1 MQFEVMTARPSAL
14 LDDLD
19 TALLALAPIR
29 RRILAALGEPASA
42 AGLAERLGLPRQNI
56 GYHLNALEAAGLVQL
71 AGERRKRGF
80 TERLFVAA
88 QNHVFDPGLM
98 QTPPDP
104 DAVEAQDR
112 HAADH
117 LISTASAMVRDVARM
132 RQDAAAE
139 GSRLLTLT
147 VEADLTFAAPA
158 DFDAFTEEVS
168 AAVAALARKY
178 AAPSGRRYRLT
189 AAAHP
194 AVAKSAPARN

>member
-1 MQFEVMTARPSAL
+1 MTARPSAL

-19 TALLALAPIR
+19 IALLALAPIR
-29 RRILAALGEPASA
+29 RRILAALAEPASA
-42 AGLAERLGLPRQNI
+42 AGLADRLDMPRQKI
-56 GYHLNALEAAGLVQL
+56 GYHLRALESAGLVQP

-88 QNHVFDPGLM
+88 RDHVLDPALLQGP
-98 QTPPDP
+98 TDP

-132 RQDAAAE
+132 RQNAAAE

-147 VEADLTFAAPA
+147 VEADVSFATPA
-158 DFDAFTEEVS
+158 DFDTFTEEVS
-168 AAVAALARKY
+168 AAIAALARKY

-194 AVAKSAPARN
+194 AVSKPSPVRN

>member
-1 MQFEVMTARPSAL
+1 MTARPSAL

-19 TALLALAPIR
+19 TAHLALAPIR
-29 RRILAALGEPASA
+29 RRILAALTEPASA
-42 AGLAERLGLPRQNI
+42 AGLAEQLDMPRQKI
-56 GYHLNALEAAGLVQL
+56 GYHLRALEDAGLIRL

-88 QNHVFDPGLM
+88 RNYVLDPALM
-98 QTPPDP
+98 QAPPDP
-104 DAVEAQDR
+104 DAIDAQDR
-112 HAADH
+112 YAADH
-117 LISTASAMVRDVARM
+117 LITTASTIVRDVARM

-147 VEADLTFAAPA
+147 VEADVTFATPA
-158 DFDAFTEEVS
+158 DFDAFTDEVS
-168 AAVAALARKY
+168 AAVTALARKY

-194 AVAKSAPARN
+194 ATARTAPARN

>member
-1 MQFEVMTARPSAL
+1 MTARPSAL

-29 RRILAALGEPASA
+29 RRILTALTEPASA
-42 AGLAERLGLPRQNI
+42 AGLAEKLGLPRQNI

-71 AGERRKRGF
+71 SGERRKRGF

-88 QNHVFDPGLM
+88 RNHVFDPGMM
-98 QTPPDP
+98 QAPPDP

-117 LISTASAMVRDVARM
+117 LITTASALVRDVARM

-147 VEADLTFAAPA
+147 VEADVTFAAPA
-158 DFDAFTEEVS
+158 EFDAFTEEVS

>member
-1 MQFEVMTARPSAL
+1 MTARPSAL

-19 TALLALAPIR
+19 IALLALAPVR
-29 RRILAALGEPASA
+29 RRILTALTEPASA
-42 AGLAERLGLPRQNI
+42 AGLAEQLGLPRQNI
-56 GYHLNALEAAGLVQL
+56 GYHLNALEAAGLVHL

-88 QNHVFDPGLM
+88 RNHVFDPAMM
-98 QTPPDP
+98 QAPPDP

-147 VEADLTFAAPA
+147 VEADVTFAAPA

-194 AVAKSAPARN
+194 AVGKSAPARN

>member
-1 MQFEVMTARPSAL
+1 MTPRPSAL

-19 TALLALAPIR
+19 TALLALAPVR
-29 RRILAALGEPASA
+29 RRILTALTEPASA

-88 QNHVFDPGLM
+88 RNHVFDPGMM
-98 QTPPDP
+98 QAPPDP

-147 VEADLTFAAPA
+147 VEADMTFATPA

-189 AAAHP
+189 AVAHP

>member
-1 MQFEVMTARPSAL
+1 MTARPSAL
-14 LDDLD
+14 LDNLD
-19 TALLALAPIR
+19 TVLLALAPIR
-29 RRILAALGEPASA
+29 RRILGALAEPASA
-42 AGLAERLGLPRQNI
+42 AGLAERLDMPRQKI
-56 GYHLNALEAAGLVQL
+56 GYHLRALETAGLVQP

-88 QNHVFDPGLM
+88 RDHVVDPALM
-98 QTPPDP
+98 QAPSDP
-104 DAVEAQDR
+104 DAIEAQDR

-117 LISTASAMVRDVARM
+117 LISTASSIVRDVARM

-147 VEADLTFAAPA
+147 VEADVSFATPA

-168 AAVAALARKY
+168 AAVAVLARKY
-178 AAPSGRRYRLT
+178 AAPTGRRYRLT

-194 AVAKSAPARN
+194 ALPKPSPARN

>member
-1 MQFEVMTARPSAL
+1 MTTRPSAL

-29 RRILAALGEPASA
+29 RRILAALADPASA
-42 AGLAERLGLPRQNI
+42 AGLAEQLDMPRQKI
-56 GYHLNALEAAGLVQL
+56 GYHLRALESAGLVQP
-71 AGERRKRGF
+71 AGQRRKRGF

-88 QNHVFDPGLM
+88 RNHVLDPALM
-98 QTPPDP
+98 QAPPDP
-104 DAVEAQDR
+104 DAIDAQDR

-117 LISTASAMVRDVARM
+117 LITTASTIVRDVARM

-147 VEADLTFAAPA
+147 VEADVVFATPA

-194 AVAKSAPARN
+194 AAAKPAPVRN

>member
-1 MQFEVMTARPSAL
+1 MSSRPSAL

-29 RRILAALGEPASA
+29 RRILAALAQPASA
-42 AGLAERLGLPRQNI
+42 AGLAEQLGMPRQKI
-56 GYHLNALEAAGLVQL
+56 GYHLNALEAAGLVKL
-71 AGERRKRGF
+71 AEERRRRGF

-88 QNHVFDPGLM
+88 RSYVLDPALM
-98 QTPPDP
+98 QAPPDP
-104 DAVEAQDR
+104 DAVDAQDR

-117 LISTASAMVRDVARM
+117 LISTASTLVRDVARM
-132 RQDAAAE
+132 REDAAAE

-147 VEADLTFAAPA
+147 VEADVTFAAPA

-189 AAAHP
+189 AVAHP
-194 AVAKSAPARN
+194 SIPKAAASRN

>member
-1 MQFEVMTARPSAL
+1 MTARPSAL

-29 RRILAALGEPASA
+29 RRILAALTEPASA
-42 AGLAERLGLPRQNI
+42 AGLAEQLQMPRQKI
-56 GYHLNALEAAGLVQL
+56 GHHLRALEAAGLVQL

-88 QNHVFDPGLM
+88 EQYVLDPALL
-98 QTPPDP
+98 QAPPDP

-132 RQDAAAE
+132 RQAAAAE
-139 GSRLLTLT
+139 GARLLTLT
-147 VEADLTFAAPA
+147 VEADVSFATPA
-158 DFDAFTEEVS
+158 DFDAFTSEV
-168 AAVAALARKY
+168 ADAVAALARKY

-194 AVAKSAPARN
+194 AVVKPAPTRN

>member
-1 MQFEVMTARPSAL
+1 MTARPSAL
-14 LDDLD
+14 VDDLD
-19 TALLALAPIR
+19 TALLALAPVR
-29 RRILAALGEPASA
+29 RRILSALVEPASA

-88 QNHVFDPGLM
+88 RSYVLDPALM
-98 QTPPDP
+98 QTPLDP

-117 LISTASAMVRDVARM
+117 LIATASGLVRDVARM

-147 VEADLTFAAPA
+147 VEADVTFATPA
-158 DFDAFTEEVS
+158 DFERFTDE
-168 AAVAALARKY
+168 VAAAAATLARTY
-178 AAPSGRRYRLT
+178 AAPTGRRYRLT
-189 AAAHP
+189 AVAHP
-194 AVAKSAPARN
+194 AVDRPTPARN

>member
-1 MQFEVMTARPSAL
+1 MTPRPSAL

-19 TALLALAPIR
+19 TALLALAPVR
-29 RRILAALGEPASA
+29 RRILTALTEPASA

-88 QNHVFDPGLM
+88 RNHVFDPGMM
-98 QTPPDP
+98 QAPPDP

-147 VEADLTFAAPA
+147 VEADVTFAIPA

-189 AAAHP
+189 AVAHP

>member
-1 MQFEVMTARPSAL
+1 MQVRAMTARPSAL

-19 TALLALAPIR
+19 TAHLALAPIR
-29 RRILAALGEPASA
+29 RRILAALTEPASA
-42 AGLAERLGLPRQNI
+42 AGLAEQLDMPRQKI
-56 GYHLNALEAAGLVQL
+56 GYHLRALEEAGLIQL

-88 QNHVFDPGLM
+88 RSYVLDPALM
-98 QTPPDP
+98 QAPPDP
-104 DAVEAQDR
+104 NAVEAQDR

-117 LISTASAMVRDVARM
+117 LISTASTIVRDVARM

-147 VEADLTFAAPA
+147 VEADVTFATPA
-158 DFDAFTEEVS
+158 DFDAFTDEVN
-168 AAVAALARKY
+168 AAVTALARKY

-189 AAAHP
+189 AVARP
-194 AVAKSAPARN
+194 ATPRPAPARN

>member
-1 MQFEVMTARPSAL
+1 MTARPSAL

-19 TALLALAPIR
+19 TALLALAPVR
-29 RRILAALGEPASA
+29 RRILAALAEPASA
-42 AGLAERLGLPRQNI
+42 AGLSEQLGMPRQKI
-56 GYHLNALEAAGLVQL
+56 GYHLRALEGAGLVRP

-88 QNHVFDPGLM
+88 RDHVLDPALM
-98 QTPPDP
+98 QTPSDP
-104 DAVEAQDR
+104 DAVDAQDR

-117 LISTASAMVRDVARM
+117 LISTASTIVRDVARM

-147 VEADLTFAAPA
+147 VEADVVFAVPA

-168 AAVAALARKY
+168 AAVADLARKY

-189 AAAHP
+189 AAAYP
-194 AVAKSAPARN
+194 ATPKPALARN

>member
-1 MQFEVMTARPSAL
+1 MQVCVMTARPSAL

-29 RRILAALGEPASA
+29 RRILAALTDPASA
-42 AGLAERLGLPRQNI
+42 AGLAEQLGMPRQKI
-56 GYHLNALEAAGLVQL
+56 GYHLNALEAAGLVRL

-88 QNHVFDPGLM
+88 RNYVLDPALM
-98 QTPPDP
+98 QAPSNP
-104 DAVEAQDR
+104 DAVDAQDR

-117 LISTASAMVRDVARM
+117 LISTASTIVRDVARM
-132 RQDAAAE
+132 RQVADAE

-147 VEADLTFAAPA
+147 VEADVTFATPA
-158 DFDAFTEEVS
+158 DFDAFTEELS
-168 AAVAALARKY
+168 AAVTALARKY

-189 AAAHP
+189 AAAWP
-194 AVAKSAPARN
+194 ATPSPAPTRN

>member
-1 MQFEVMTARPSAL
+1 MTARPSAL

-29 RRILAALGEPASA
+29 RRILTALAEPASA
-42 AGLAERLGLPRQNI
+42 AGLSEQLGMPRQKI
-56 GYHLNALEAAGLVQL
+56 GYHLRALEGAGLVQP

-80 TERLFVAA
+80 TERLFIAA
-88 QNHVFDPGLM
+88 INPVLDPALL
-98 QTPPDP
+98 QAPQDP
-104 DAVEAQDR
+104 DAIDAQDR

-117 LISTASAMVRDVARM
+117 LVSTASTIVRDVARM

-139 GSRLLTLT
+139 GARLLTLT
-147 VEADLTFAAPA
+147 VEADVVFARPA

-168 AAVAALARKY
+168 EAVAALARKY

-189 AAAHP
+189 AAAYP
-194 AVAKSAPARN
+194 ATSRPPSARN

>member
-1 MQFEVMTARPSAL
+1 MTARPSAL

-29 RRILAALGEPASA
+29 RRILAALAEPASA
-42 AGLAERLGLPRQNI
+42 AGLADQLGMPRQKI
-56 GYHLNALEAAGLVQL
+56 GYHLRALEGAGLVQP

-88 QNHVFDPGLM
+88 RDYVLDPALM
-98 QTPPDP
+98 QAPPDP

-117 LISTASAMVRDVARM
+117 LISAASTIVRDVARM

-147 VEADLTFAAPA
+147 VEADVVFAAPA

-178 AAPSGRRYRLT
+178 SASQGRRYRLT

-194 AVAKSAPARN
+194 AVPRPAPARN

>member
-1 MQFEVMTARPSAL
+1 MTARPSAL

-29 RRILAALGEPASA
+29 RRILSALAEPASA
-42 AGLAERLGLPRQNI
+42 AGLAEQLGMPRQKI
-56 GYHLNALEAAGLVQL
+56 GYHLRALEGAGLVQP

-88 QNHVFDPGLM
+88 RDHVLDPALM
-98 QTPPDP
+98 QAPPDP

-117 LISTASAMVRDVARM
+117 LISTASTIVREVARM

-139 GSRLLTLT
+139 GARLLTLT
-147 VEADLTFAAPA
+147 VEADVVFATPA

-168 AAVAALARKY
+168 AAVAGLARKY
-178 AAPSGRRYRLT
+178 AAPKGRRYRLT

-194 AVAKSAPARN
+194 AVPKSPPLRN

>member
-1 MQFEVMTARPSAL
+1 MTARPSAL

-29 RRILAALGEPASA
+29 RRILAALTEPASA
-42 AGLAERLGLPRQNI
+42 AGLSEQLGLPRQNI
-56 GYHLNALEAAGLVQL
+56 GHHLRALEAAGLIQL
-71 AGERRKRGF
+71 AEERRKRGF

-88 QNHVFDPGLM
+88 QNYVFDPAMM
-98 QTPPDP
+98 QARPDP
-104 DAVEAQDR
+104 DAVDAQDR

-117 LISTASAMVRDVARM
+117 LISTASTIVRDVARM

-147 VEADLTFAAPA
+147 VEADVTFAAPA

-189 AAAHP
+189 TVAHP
-194 AVAKSAPARN
+194 AVSRATPARN

>member
-1 MQFEVMTARPSAL
+1 MTARPSAL

-42 AGLAERLGLPRQNI
+42 AGLAERLGMPRQKI
-56 GYHLNALEAAGLVQL
+56 GYHLRALEGAGLVQP

-88 QNHVFDPGLM
+88 REHVLDPALM
-98 QTPPDP
+98 QAPPDP
-104 DAVEAQDR
+104 DAIEAQDR

-117 LISTASAMVRDVARM
+117 LISTASTIVRDVARM
-132 RQDAAAE
+132 RQAAAAE

-147 VEADLTFAAPA
+147 VEADVVFAAPA

-168 AAVAALARKY
+168 AAVAALARRY
-178 AAPSGRRYRLT
+178 SAPSGRRYRLT

-194 AVAKSAPARN
+194 AVPRPAPARN

>member
-1 MQFEVMTARPSAL
+1 MTARPSAL

-29 RRILAALGEPASA
+29 RRILAALAEPASA
-42 AGLAERLGLPRQNI
+42 AGLADQLGMPRQKI
-56 GYHLNALEAAGLVQL
+56 GYHLRALEGAGLVQP

-88 QNHVFDPGLM
+88 RDHVLDPALM
-98 QTPPDP
+98 QAPPDP
-104 DAVEAQDR
+104 DAVDAQDR

-117 LISTASAMVRDVARM
+117 LISAASTIVRDVARM

-139 GSRLLTLT
+139 GARLLTLT
-147 VEADLTFAAPA
+147 VEADVVFAAPA

-178 AAPSGRRYRLT
+178 SASQGRRYRLT

-194 AVAKSAPARN
+194 AVPRPARARN

>member
-1 MQFEVMTARPSAL
+1 MQFEAMTARPSAL

-29 RRILAALGEPASA
+29 RRILAALIEPASA
-42 AGLAERLGLPRQNI
+42 AGLAEQLGLPRQNI
-56 GYHLNALEAAGLVQL
+56 GYHLNALEGAGLVQL
-71 AGERRKRGF
+71 AGERQKRGF

-88 QNHVFDPGLM
+88 QNYVFDPALM
-98 QTPPDP
+98 QAPPDP
-104 DAVEAQDR
+104 DAVDAQDR

-117 LISTASAMVRDVARM
+117 LISTASTIVRDVARM

-147 VEADLTFAAPA
+147 VEADVSFATPA

-178 AAPSGRRYRLT
+178 SAPSGRRYRLT
-189 AAAHP
+189 AAAYP
-194 AVAKSAPARN
+194 ATPKTAPTRN

>member
-1 MQFEVMTARPSAL
+1 MTARPSAL

-29 RRILAALGEPASA
+29 RRILTALTEPASA
-42 AGLAERLGLPRQNI
+42 AGLAEQLDMPRQKI
-56 GYHLNALEAAGLVQL
+56 GYHLRALEGAGLVHP

-88 QNHVFDPGLM
+88 RNYVFDPALM
-98 QTPPDP
+98 QAPPDP
-104 DAVEAQDR
+104 DAVDAQDR

-117 LISTASAMVRDVARM
+117 LISTASTIVRDVARM

-139 GSRLLTLT
+139 GARLLTLT
-147 VEADLTFAAPA
+147 VEADVIFATPA
-158 DFDAFTEEVS
+158 EFDAFTEEVS

-194 AVAKSAPARN
+194 AVPKPVPARN

>member
-1 MQFEVMTARPSAL
+1 MTARPSAL

-29 RRILAALGEPASA
+29 RRILTALTEPASA
-42 AGLAERLGLPRQNI
+42 AGLAEQLGLPRQNI

-88 QNHVFDPGLM
+88 QNHVFDPGMM
-98 QTPPDP
+98 QAPADP
-104 DAVEAQDR
+104 DAVGAQDR

-117 LISTASAMVRDVARM
+117 LIKTASTMVRDVARM

-147 VEADLTFAAPA
+147 VEADVTFAAPA

-168 AAVAALARKY
+168 AAVTALARKY

-194 AVAKSAPARN
+194 AVSKSTPVRN

>member
-1 MQFEVMTARPSAL
+1 MPARPSAL

-29 RRILAALGEPASA
+29 RRILSALIEPASA
-42 AGLAERLGLPRQNI
+42 AGLADQLGLPRQNI
-56 GYHLNALEAAGLVQL
+56 GYHLNALQ

-88 QNHVFDPGLM
+88 RNPVLDPALL
-98 QTPPDP
+98 QAPPHP
-104 DAVEAQDR
+104 DAIDAQDR

-117 LISTASAMVRDVARM
+117 LIAAASTLVRDVARM
-132 RQDAAAE
+132 RQAADAE

-147 VEADLTFAAPA
+147 VEADVGFATPA
-158 DFDAFTEEVS
+158 DFDAFTEDVS
-168 AAVAALARKY
+168 AAVATLARKY

-189 AAAHP
+189 AVAHP
-194 AVAKSAPARN
+194 AAPDRPAALKN

>member
-1 MQFEVMTARPSAL
+1 MTTRPSAL
-14 LDDLD
+14 LDNLD

-29 RRILAALGEPASA
+29 RRILAALTVPASA
-42 AGLAERLGLPRQNI
+42 AGLSEQLGLPRQNI
-56 GYHLNALEAAGLVQL
+56 GHHLRALEAAGLVQL
-71 AGERRKRGF
+71 AEERRRRGF

-88 QNHVFDPGLM
+88 RNYVFDPALM
-98 QTPPDP
+98 QAPPDP
-104 DAVEAQDR
+104 DVVEAQDR

-117 LISTASAMVRDVARM
+117 LISTASTIVRDVARM

-178 AAPSGRRYRLT
+178 SGLSGRRYRLT

-194 AVAKSAPARN
+194 ATPKSAPARN